1 MGRGRFVDDGD
12 DFENADASWITA
24 NNDDRRSRYLGIKEI
39 LVVVSKNYLGGGTTS
54 VTRYTRAHLLKVQQR
69 FRDLCTTPPTVIIR
83 HILASDKDGMSQ

>member
-39 LVVVSKNYLGGGTTS
+39 LVVVSKKYLPTVYVGDS
-54 VTRYTRAHLLKVQQR
+54 RCMHLLKVQ
-69 FRDLCTTPPTVIIR
+69 DIYY
-83 HILASDKDGMSQ
+83 S

>member
-39 LVVVSKNYLGGGTTS
+39 LVVVSKKYLPKY
-54 VTRYTRAHLLKVQQR
+54 RLRR
-69 FRDLCTTPPTVIIR
+69 
-83 HILASDKDGMSQ
+83 